1 MMAAPKEVGIAYI
14 LWFLLGVFGGH
25 QFYLG
30 KNGRAIGYLLT
41 LGWLGV
47 GVLIDLFTLPSQV
60 RMVNM
65 MRRSEP

>member
-1 MMAAPKEVGIAYI
+1 MLSAPKEVGIAYI
-14 LWFLLGVFGGH
+14 LWFLLGFFGGH

-30 KNGRAIGYLLT
+30 KIGRAIGYLLT

-65 MRRSEP
+65 MRRSQP